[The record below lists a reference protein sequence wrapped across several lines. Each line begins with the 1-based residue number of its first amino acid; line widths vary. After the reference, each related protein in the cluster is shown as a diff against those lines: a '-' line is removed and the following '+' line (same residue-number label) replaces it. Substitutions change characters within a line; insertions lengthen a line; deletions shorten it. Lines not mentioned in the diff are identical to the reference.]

1 MQAVPRQNRV
11 TPFGGI
17 VATTERGTLMG
28 NRGLLHDG
36 GGRITRPWRERRWII
51 CLLRFKGRKRQVM
64 SPGHYTELF
73 FLDEAMALA
82 AGHRLCAECRRER
95 FVAFRDAWLRGNE
108 GASPLT
114 APDIDRRLHAERLG
128 PGGTK
133 RTYQAGL
140 DGLPGGVFVRLPGGE
155 RAWLLW
161 NGLLLAWSAGGYR
174 ERVRRPRGVEVA
186 VLTPPSTVA
195 AVRAGFAPAVHASAG

>member
-1 MQAVPRQNRV
+1 MPRQNRV
-11 TPFGGI
+11 MPAGEI
-17 VATTERGTLMG
+17 VATPERGTLMG

-36 GGRITRPWRERRWII
+36 DGRIIRLWRERRWII
-51 CLLRFKGRKRQVM
+51 CLLRFKGRRRQVM
-64 SPGHYTELF
+64 SPGLYTELF
-73 FLDEAMALA
+73 FLDEATALA
-82 AGHRLCAECRRER
+82 AGHRPCAECRRER
-95 FVAFRDAWLRGNE
+95 FVAFRDAWLRGN
-108 GASPLT
+108 GGGGPVTAS
-114 APDIDRRLHAERLG
+114 DIDRRLHAERLG

-140 DGLPGGVFVRLPGGE
+140 DGLPGGVFVRLPGDE
-155 RAWLLW
+155 RPWLLW

-195 AVRAGFAPAVHASAG
+195 AVRGGYAPQVHGSAG